1 MKCEIIR
8 DLLPLYI
15 DDALSDVSKEEV
27 VKHLNGCRD
36 CKRIY
41 EEMNEINEQ
50 FCKFLN
56 KKQLNK
62 T

>member
-1 MKCEIIR
+1 MS
-8 DLLPLYI
+8 
-15 DDALSDVSKEEV
+15 LSYKTDSKIFV
-27 VKHLNGCRD
+27 PRK
-36 CKRIY
+36 K
-41 EEMNEINEQ
+41 MNEINEQ